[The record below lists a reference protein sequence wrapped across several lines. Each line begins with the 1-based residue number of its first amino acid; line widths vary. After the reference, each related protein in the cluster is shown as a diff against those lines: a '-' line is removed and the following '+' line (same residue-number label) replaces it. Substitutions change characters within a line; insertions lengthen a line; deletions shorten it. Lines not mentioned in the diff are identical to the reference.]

1 MRAAGPGGARLGRAG
16 RPGRDCDGRAD
27 GRDRGD
33 GNGPGTADGDPAA
46 LAVMAGPVLDGGWV
60 GGEGLFCD
68 QVAERRAQLLFGRG
82 IHIGDS
88 LCFRQP
94 PSVFSARA
102 VWLFTVPSLHR
113 MTAAVSRSLI
123 PSR

>member
-1 MRAAGPGGARLGRAG
+1 MRAAGLGRSGRRGRNGAG
-16 RPGRDCDGRAD
+16 HAD
-27 GRDRGD
+27 GRHRRDRDDAGTD
-33 GNGPGTADGDPAA
+33 AAPNDPVAPAGLPGA
-46 LAVMAGPVLDGGWV
+46 MLDGRHV
-60 GGEGLFCD
+60 RGEGLFCD
-68 QVAERRAQLLFGRG
+68 QVAERRAQVLFGRG
-82 IHIGDS
+82 IHSGDS

>member
-1 MRAAGPGGARLGRAG
+1 MAVHRRDRDDADTDAAPNDPVASAGLPGAML
-16 RPGRDCDGRAD
+16 DGRHV
-27 GRDRGD
+27 R
-33 GNGPGTADGDPAA
+33 
-46 LAVMAGPVLDGGWV
+46 
-60 GGEGLFCD
+60 GEGLFCD
-68 QVAERRAQLLFGRG
+68 EVAERRAQVLFGRG
-82 IHIGDS
+82 IHSGDS
-88 LCFRQP
+88 LCSRQP